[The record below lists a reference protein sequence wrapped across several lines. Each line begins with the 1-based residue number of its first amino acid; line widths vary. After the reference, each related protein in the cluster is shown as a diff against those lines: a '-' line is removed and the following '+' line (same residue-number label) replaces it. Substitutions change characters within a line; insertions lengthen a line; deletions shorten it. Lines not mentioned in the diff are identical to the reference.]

1 MAAPAEDVELEARR
15 GPGRPKLGVVAR
27 EVTLLPRHWEW
38 LEQQPNGISA
48 CLRRLV
54 DEARKRSPNAPDAR
68 RVMLSPE
75 EPGTVRFY
83 HVQDESD
90 ENRFYAFESYTDRE
104 AMQAHMHGAV
114 TQRNAPLVRPMLAA
128 PPVKLGA
135 GFEV

>member
-1 MAAPAEDVELEARR
+1 MYSQLYQVDVKPERLEDF
-15 GPGRPKLGVVAR
+15 
-27 EVTLLPRHWEW
+27 
-38 LEQQPNGISA
+38 
-48 CLRRLV
+48 RRL
-54 DEARKRSPNAPDAR
+54 ARQHAEES
-68 RVMLSPE
+68 LQE